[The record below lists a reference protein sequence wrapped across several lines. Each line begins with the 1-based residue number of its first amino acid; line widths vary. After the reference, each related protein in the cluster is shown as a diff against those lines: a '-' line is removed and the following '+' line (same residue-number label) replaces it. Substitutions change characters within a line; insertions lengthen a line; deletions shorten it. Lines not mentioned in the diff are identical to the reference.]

1 MNEQELRE
9 FLRNNLELNWQY
21 IGDDLYLVLSVC
33 GKVADKVKFA
43 QF

>member
-1 MNEQELRE
+1 MNEQELRD
-9 FLRNNLELNWQY
+9 FLRDNLELNWQY

-33 GKVADKVKFA
+33 GRPADKVRFE